1 MRRVFAD
8 TLYWIAIFLPSDP
21 WSQTAKSVD
30 LEHARLVTTEEV
42 LSEFLTGVAGFGD
55 RTRRLACELVR
66 TILDSDEIGVIPQ
79 SHESFHGGLEL
90 YQRRP
95 DKKYSLTN
103 CITMNVMR
111 REGINQ
117 ILTNDH
123 HFAQEGFHRLM
134 ARKETTKEE

>member
-1 MRRVFAD
+1 MRLIFAD
-8 TLYWIAIFLPSDP
+8 TLYWIAIFLPNDP
-21 WSQTAKSVD
+21 WSDAAKSV
-30 LEHARLVTTEEV
+30 EIENARLVTTEEV

-66 TILDSDEIGVIPQ
+66 TILDSDEIRVIPQ
-79 SHESFHGGLEL
+79 SHESFQGGLAL
-90 YQRRP
+90 YERRP
-95 DKKYSLTN
+95 DKKYSLTD

-111 REGINQ
+111 REGITQ

>member
-1 MRRVFAD
+1 LRLIFAD
-8 TLYWIAIFLPSDP
+8 TLYWIAIFLPNDP
-21 WSQTAKSVD
+21 WSDAAKSV
-30 LEHARLVTTEEV
+30 EIENARLVTTEEV
-42 LSEFLTGVAGFGD
+42 LAEFLTGVAGFGD

-66 TILDSDEIGVIPQ
+66 TILDSDEIRVIPQ
-79 SHESFHGGLEL
+79 SHESFQGGLAL
-90 YQRRP
+90 YERRP
-95 DKKYSLTN
+95 DKKYSLTD

-111 REGINQ
+111 REGITQ

>member
-1 MRRVFAD
+1 LRRVFAD
-8 TLYWIAIFLPSDP
+8 TLYWIAIFLPNDP

-30 LEHARLVTTEEV
+30 LEYARLVTTEEV
-42 LSEFLTGVAGFGD
+42 LSEFLTGVAAFGD

-79 SHESFHGGLEL
+79 SHESFQGGLEL

-95 DKKYSLTN
+95 DKKYSLTD

-111 REGINQ
+111 REGITQ

-134 ARKETTKEE
+134 PRKETAKEE

>member
-1 MRRVFAD
+1 LRRVFAD
-8 TLYWIAIFLPSDP
+8 TLYWIAIFLPNDP

-30 LEHARLVTTEEV
+30 LEYARLVTTEEV
-42 LSEFLTGVAGFGD
+42 LSEFLTGVAAFGD

-79 SHESFHGGLEL
+79 SHESFQGGLEL

-95 DKKYSLTN
+95 DKKYSLTD

-111 REGINQ
+111 REGITQ

-123 HFAQEGFHRLM
+123 HFAQEGFQRLM
-134 ARKETTKEE
+134 PRKETAKEE